1 VKRTEPYAAP
11 TPKVLYIHDDL
22 SDYVAKQQGE
32 MSPAGQLMRELFAL
46 VTRDRERVVESQIA
60 KLVGEGAYAP
70 FALAIGIG
78 RAGERVAQQLHART
92 GWFPK
97 ISRIDISRTV
107 SSTTANED
115 IASSGGNWR
124 VNGIPVFAMTL

>member
-1 VKRTEPYAAP
+1 VKGTEPYAAP

-22 SDYVAKQQGE
+22 SDYVARQQGE

-46 VTRDRERVVESQIA
+46 VTRDRERVVLLTVESQIA
-60 KLVGEGAYAP
+60 KLVREGAYAP

-97 ISRIDISRTV
+97 ISTYRYQ
-107 SSTTANED
+107 
-115 IASSGGNWR
+115 
-124 VNGIPVFAMTL
+124 P